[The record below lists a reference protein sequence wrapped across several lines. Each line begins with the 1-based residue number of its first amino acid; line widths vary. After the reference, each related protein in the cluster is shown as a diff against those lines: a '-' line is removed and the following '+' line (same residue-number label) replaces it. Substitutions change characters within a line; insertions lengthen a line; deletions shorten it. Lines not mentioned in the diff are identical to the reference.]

1 MRRSIFLACVV
12 TAAMAITASAAFA
25 SKPTR
30 QDFSGTG
37 TFTIDEA
44 CSFPVL
50 VSYSSHEHG
59 TTFYDESGE
68 VRFVATEG
76 SLFVTLTNT
85 ETGTSAKVNISG
97 PGRVY
102 RDGSGVFRGSTL
114 TGPPS
119 GGLFLVHGRIS
130 TDDSGDTV
138 SQTGHTTDI
147 CAILA

>member
-59 TTFYDESGE
+59 TTFYDDSGE

-97 PGRVY
+97 PAESTATAPASSADRRSPAPQAADSSSY
-102 RDGSGVFRGSTL
+102 TEGS
-114 TGPPS
+114 
-119 GGLFLVHGRIS
+119 
-130 TDDSGDTV
+130 
-138 SQTGHTTDI
+138 
-147 CAILA
+147 